1 MSESGRL
8 THVEDSGTLP
18 DPAMKVF
25 LVEDSPMLRER
36 LQGIVASVPGTQPVG
51 HAGTAQAAI
60 AGIQRTKPDIVVL
73 DIQLEEGNGFEVMQ
87 VIRKVLPDVKFYVLT
102 NFANEAYQRKAERL
116 GAHGF
121 FDKSQEFERL
131 RETLVGI
138 LRP

>member
-1 MSESGRL
+1 
-8 THVEDSGTLP
+8 
-18 DPAMKVF
+18 MKVF

-36 LQGIVASVPGTQPVG
+36 LQGILASVPGTLAVG
-51 HAGTAQAAI
+51 QAATAQAAI
-60 AGIQRTKPDIVVL
+60 SGIRTTQPDIVVL

-87 VIRKVLPDVKFYVLT
+87 AIRQVLPEVRFYVLT

-121 FDKSQEFERL
+121 FDKSREFERL

>member
-1 MSESGRL
+1 
-8 THVEDSGTLP
+8 
-18 DPAMKVF
+18 
-25 LVEDSPMLRER
+25 MLRER
-36 LQGIVASVPGTQPVG
+36 LQGIVASVPGTQDVG

-60 AGIQRTKPDIVVL
+60 AGIQSTRPDIVVL

-116 GAHGF
+116 GAQGF
-121 FDKSQEFERL
+121 FDKSREFDRL
-131 RETLVGI
+131 RDTLLGI